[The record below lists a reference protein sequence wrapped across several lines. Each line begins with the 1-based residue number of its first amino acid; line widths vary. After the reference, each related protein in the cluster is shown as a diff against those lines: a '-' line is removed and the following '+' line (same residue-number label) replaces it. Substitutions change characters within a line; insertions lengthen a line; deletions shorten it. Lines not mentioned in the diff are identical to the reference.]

1 MIMGDTLAV
10 SKGIEIYV
18 RPSGDRVLL
27 NIYVPER
34 LRETFSKSLRKGS
47 FEQGGVPI
55 NLEFTTLPHWAT
67 DPHDRA
73 RLRSTEPAHMRV
85 ALTAINIQFVA
96 EDPP

>member
-1 MIMGDTLAV
+1 MDDILEAT
-10 SKGIEIYV
+10 KGIEIYV

-27 NIYVPER
+27 NINVPER
-34 LRETFSKSLRKGS
+34 LRETFSESLRKGS
-47 FEQGGVPI
+47 FEEGSVPI

-67 DPHDRA
+67 DPRERA
-73 RLRSTEPAHMRV
+73 RLRSTESAHMRV